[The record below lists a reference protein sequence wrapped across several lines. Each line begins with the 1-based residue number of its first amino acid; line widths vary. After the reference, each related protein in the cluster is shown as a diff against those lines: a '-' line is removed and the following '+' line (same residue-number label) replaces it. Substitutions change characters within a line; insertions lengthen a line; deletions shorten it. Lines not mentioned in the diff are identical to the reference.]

1 MRTEASHRFE
11 RHLNPELA
19 IMGQKRAIHLIQ
31 QITGGSVCK
40 NIIDVYPNKIETKS
54 IQITT
59 QKVADVLGTEFT
71 LQQMEKIFTSLGIES
86 YVANKTTLEITP
98 PYWRSDI
105 NIVEDLIEELARI
118 QGYDIIPTKYISQPI
133 PPREDQ
139 PERNLSLKVQDLLV
153 LSGMQEIIT
162 YPLTSKEALLFV
174 ENKKDIEPLRLANP
188 MSQKPEDFTY
198 SNISD
203 TLGFR
208 EYLRTNL
215 RVGMLETIAHNVRFG
230 ADNIKLF
237 EVGKQYIPK
246 DNNLPE
252 EISTAIVCFCCNRSH
267 LNWTNDQET
276 MNFFDAKGI
285 IDSILKELKL
295 QSIFTPKVDIL
306 FEDEICSGI
315 IVQGAE
321 IGVVGQ
327 VRNDIARNFGINTK
341 PVIIFELNLHK
352 LLSLTNNTSHYFT
365 KLPRFPISYRDIALV
380 VDKQISASSL
390 LKTIRDHKLVISVDL
405 FDEFIGDSLPSGHRS
420 LAFRIHFYD
429 QDHTLTSE
437 EINESVD
444 KMLKKL
450 RHTTGATIRE
460 TN

>member
-1 MRTEASHRFE
+1 
-11 RHLNPELA
+11 
-19 IMGQKRAIHLIQ
+19 
-31 QITGGSVCK
+31 
-40 NIIDVYPNKIETKS
+40 
-54 IQITT
+54 
-59 QKVADVLGTEFT
+59 
-71 LQQMEKIFTSLGIES
+71 
-86 YVANKTTLEITP
+86 
-98 PYWRSDI
+98 
-105 NIVEDLIEELARI
+105 
-118 QGYDIIPTKYISQPI
+118 
-133 PPREDQ
+133 
-139 PERNLSLKVQDLLV
+139 
-153 LSGMQEIIT
+153 
-162 YPLTSKEALLFV
+162 
-174 ENKKDIEPLRLANP
+174 
-188 MSQKPEDFTY
+188 
-198 SNISD
+198 
-203 TLGFR
+203 
-208 EYLRTNL
+208 
-215 RVGMLETIAHNVRFG
+215 
-230 ADNIKLF
+230 
-237 EVGKQYIPK
+237 
-246 DNNLPE
+246 
-252 EISTAIVCFCCNRSH
+252 
-267 LNWTNDQET
+267 

-295 QSIFTPKVDIL
+295 ESIFTPKVDIL

-315 IVQGAE
+315 IVQGTE

-327 VRNDIARNFGINTK
+327 VKNEIARNFGINTK
-341 PVIIFELNLHK
+341 PVIIFEINLHK
-352 LLSLTNNTSHYFT
+352 LLSLINNTSQYFT